1 MAETGLAQRIA
12 ARVRAR
18 GGGRLHVQARRG
30 TAHVARQVGADL
42 FDRSPLGAGD
52 DVAVHRFDR
61 AEDLVDFERAA
72 ERRRVGHPPG
82 SDEVLDEGRGPV
94 AEGEVGRRFLGE
106 QTRGQEQEQK
116 SGAHGGGNIV
126 YPPMHVENHR
136 GSVVE
141 SRHAVHVAVV
151 DSNGRLVAQAGD
163 PAYTTFWRSAAKPF
177 QAQPLV
183 EDGVVERFGLQ
194 RQDLA
199 LACASHSSEPAHV
212 ALVREFLQRIGCSE
226 RDLMCG
232 PHRPLSDAVAKDYE
246 TRGVRLT
253 AVYSNCSGKHTG
265 MLALAKHHGWPTE
278 FYARVEHPVQ
288 QRCLKSVSEYTDVAV
303 QDIGVAVDGCGVA
316 CFALPLRNMALAYTR
331 IPAAILEAM
340 VLHPEL
346 IAGEGRPCTEMMRA
360 HPGRVVAKVGAE
372 GVYSA
377 SLIREG
383 LGVTLKVEDGHSVAS
398 ALAIAS
404 VLAELG
410 LKPQPAALLKKPITN
425 SRGETVGE
433 MRVNGGLLK

>member
-1 MAETGLAQRIA
+1 MHIESY
-12 ARVRAR
+12 R
-18 GGGRLHVQARRG
+18 G
-30 TAHVARQVGADL
+30 
-42 FDRSPLGAGD
+42 
-52 DVAVHRFDR
+52 AV
-61 AEDLVDFERAA
+61 L
-72 ERRRVGHPPG
+72 
-82 SDEVLDEGRGPV
+82 
-94 AEGEVGRRFLGE
+94 
-106 QTRGQEQEQK
+106 
-116 SGAHGGGNIV
+116 
-126 YPPMHVENHR
+126 
-136 GSVVE
+136 E
-141 SRHAVHVAVV
+141 SRHRVHVAVV
-151 DSNGRLVAQAGD
+151 DASGRLVAQAGE
-163 PAYTTFWRSAAKPF
+163 AEYRTFWRSAAKPF
-177 QAQPLV
+177 QAMPLAL
-183 EDGVVERFGLQ
+183 DGVVERFGLT

-199 LACASHSSEPAHV
+199 LACASHSSEPAQV

-232 PHRPLSDAVAKDYE
+232 PHRPLSDGVAKDYE

-265 MLALAKHHGWPTE
+265 MLALAKHHGWPIE
-278 FYARVEHPVQ
+278 FYGRLEHPVQ
-288 QRCLKSVSEYTDVAV
+288 QRCLKSVSEYTDVPV
-303 QDIGVAVDGCGVA
+303 KDIGVAVDGCGVA

-331 IPAAILEAM
+331 IPTAILEPM

-377 SLIREG
+377 SLIRES
-383 LGVTLKVEDGHSVAS
+383 LGVTLKVEDGHSAAS

-410 LKPQPAALLKKPITN
+410 LKPQPASLLKRPITN

-433 MRVNGGLLK
+433 MRVNGGLER